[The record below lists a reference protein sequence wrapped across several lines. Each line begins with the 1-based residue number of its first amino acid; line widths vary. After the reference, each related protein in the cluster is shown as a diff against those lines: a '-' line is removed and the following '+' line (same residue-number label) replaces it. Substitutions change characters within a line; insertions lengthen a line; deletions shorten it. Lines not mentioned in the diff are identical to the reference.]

1 MIPQLYMRLKG
12 RLTPALIEISG
23 MLVEEGRLREACRA
37 AALLILESG
46 ISVEKAKRI
55 VAREYGLGRVPTN
68 LDILENAPEDLREK
82 LRRILMKKP
91 VKTISGVTTI
101 TIMNPMKACPHGGC
115 IYCPGGEN
123 APKSHTGEE
132 ETVKLA
138 RLHDYDP
145 YLQALMQVERLKR
158 MGHEVD
164 KVELII
170 IAGTFTALPQ
180 GYQRWFIKRCLDA
193 FNGAESESLEDALR
207 MAENSPSIRVSGITV
222 ETRPDWAKLPQAQ
235 RLLELGVTRI
245 ELGVQAI
252 DDEIYETVNRG
263 HSVEDVVEATQILKD
278 LGFKVGY
285 HLMPNLPGSSIEKDL
300 EMYERI
306 WSDSRFRP
314 DQVKIYPTLVLP
326 GTRLYDLWRS
336 GLYKPYSDED
346 LVELLARWLEL
357 TPPYVRIQR
366 IQREIPLRL
375 AAAGNRIPN
384 LREVVEEKLRMR
396 GLRCRCIRCRE
407 YGHRLL
413 RDGVRARLEDGRIIV
428 RRYEASG
435 GIEHFISY
443 EDPVKDVLFG
453 FIRLRLP
460 CKVLRPELE
469 RAVIVR
475 ELHVCGRMI
484 PVGGSPESSSAQH
497 AGIGSMLLREAERIG
512 VEELDARKIVVIS
525 GVGVRRYYY
534 RHGYKLD
541 GPYVSKKLAG

>member
-1 MIPQLYMRLKG
+1 MRLKG
-12 RLTPALIEISG
+12 RLTPAFIEISG
-23 MLVEEGRLREACRA
+23 MLVEEDKLRKACRA
-37 AALLILESG
+37 VALLILESG

-55 VAREYGLGRVPTN
+55 VAKEYGLGRVPTN
-68 LDILENAPEDLREK
+68 LDILKNAPEDIRERI
-82 LRRILMKKP
+82 RRILVKKP
-91 VKTISGVTTI
+91 VKTISGVATI

-145 YLQALMQVERLKR
+145 YLQAQAQIERLKQ

-180 GYQRWFIKRCLDA
+180 GFQRWFIKRCLDA
-193 FNGAESESLEDALR
+193 FNGAESESLEAALR
-207 MAENSPSIRVSGITV
+207 RAENSPPIRVSGITV

-235 RLLELGVTRI
+235 RLLELGVTRV

-252 DDEIYETVNRG
+252 DDEIYEIVNRG

-306 WSDSRFRP
+306 WGDSRFRP

-326 GTRLYDLWRS
+326 GTRLYDLWKS

-357 TPPYVRIQR
+357 TPPYARIQR
-366 IQREIPLRL
+366 IQREIPLGL
-375 AAAGNRIPN
+375 AVAGNKIPN
-384 LREVVEEKLRMR
+384 LREVVEERLRIK

-413 RDGVRARLEDGRIIV
+413 RDGVRVRLEDGRVIV

-435 GIEHFISY
+435 GVEYFISY
-443 EDPVKDVLFG
+443 EDPVRDVLFG
-453 FIRLRLP
+453 FLRLRLP
-460 CKVLRPELE
+460 SRALRPELE
-469 RAVIVR
+469 GAAIIR

-484 PVGGSPESSSAQH
+484 PVGGSPENLSAQH
-497 AGIGSMLLREAERIG
+497 AGIGLRLLREAERIG
-512 VEELDARKIVVIS
+512 AEELNARKIVVIS

>member
-1 MIPQLYMRLKG
+1 M
-12 RLTPALIEISG
+12 LI
-23 MLVEEGRLREACRA
+23 EEGRLREACRVA
-37 AALLILESG
+37 ASFILDSG
-46 ISVEKAKRI
+46 IGVEKAKRI
-55 VAREYGLGRVPTN
+55 VAKEYGLGRVPTN
-68 LDILENAPEDLREK
+68 LDILENVPESIRER
-82 LRRILMKKP
+82 LRRILAKKP
-91 VKTISGVTTI
+91 VKMISGVATI
-101 TIMNPMKACPHGGC
+101 SIMNPMKACPHGGC

-132 ETVKLA
+132 ETVRLA

-145 YLQALMQVERLKR
+145 YLQARAQVERLKQ

-193 FNGAESESLEDALR
+193 FNGVESESLEDALR
-207 MAENSPSIRVSGITV
+207 KAEASPPIHVSGITV

-235 RLLELGVTRI
+235 RLLELGVTRV

-252 DDEIYETVNRG
+252 DDEIYGIVNRG
-263 HSVEDVVEATQILKD
+263 HSVEDVVEATQVLKD
-278 LGFKVGY
+278 LGFKVSY

-300 EMYERI
+300 EMYEKI
-306 WSDSRFRP
+306 WSYSRFRP

-326 GTRLYDLWRS
+326 DTRLYDLWRS
-336 GLYKPYSDED
+336 GLYKPYSDEE

-357 TPPYVRIQR
+357 TPPYTRIQR
-366 IQREIPLRL
+366 IRREIPLRL

-384 LREVVEEKLRMR
+384 LREVVEERLRMR

-413 RDGVRARLEDGRIIV
+413 RDGVRARLEDGRLIV

-435 GIEHFISY
+435 GIEYFISY
-443 EDPVKDVLFG
+443 EDPVRDVLFG
-453 FIRLRLP
+453 FLRLRLSSR
-460 CKVLRPELE
+460 VLRPELE
-469 RAVIVR
+469 KAVIVR

-484 PVGGSPESSSAQH
+484 PVNGSPENSSAQH
-497 AGIGSMLLREAERIG
+497 TGIGSRLLREAERIG
-512 VEELDARKIVVIS
+512 AEELDARRIAVIS

-534 RHGYKLD
+534 RHRYKPD
-541 GPYVSKKLAG
+541 GPYMSKSLAG